1 MPFFISFLVAG
12 TASGVIIAFALDMRS
27 PRQLLQGAL
36 GGFVTG
42 LIIALLLP
50 R

>member
-1 MPFFISFLVAG
+1 MPFFISFLAAG

-27 PRQLLQGAL
+27 PKQLLQGAL
-36 GGFVTG
+36 GGFITG
-42 LIIALLLP
+42 LVIALLLP

>member
-1 MPFFISFLVAG
+1 MPFFISFVVAG
-12 TASGVIIAFALDMRS
+12 TVSGAIIAFALDMRS
-27 PRQLLQGAL
+27 PKQLLQGAL
-36 GGFVTG
+36 GGFITG

>member
-12 TASGVIIAFALDMRS
+12 TVSGVIIVFALDMRS
-27 PRQLLQGAL
+27 PKQLLQGAL
-36 GGFVTG
+36 GGFITG

>member
-1 MPFFISFLVAG
+1 MPFFISFLAAG
-12 TASGVIIAFALDMRS
+12 TVSGVIIAFALDMRS
-27 PRQLLQGAL
+27 PKQLLQGAL
-36 GGFVTG
+36 GGFITG